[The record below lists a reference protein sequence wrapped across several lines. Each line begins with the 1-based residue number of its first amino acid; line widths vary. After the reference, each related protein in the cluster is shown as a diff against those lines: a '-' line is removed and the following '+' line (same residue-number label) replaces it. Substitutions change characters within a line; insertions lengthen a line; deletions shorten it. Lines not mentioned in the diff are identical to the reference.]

1 VKNYVCVFDINA
13 YNVKMC
19 KNQTMFVLAHFCSGK
34 CNYQCP
40 GNKTEFCGNNL
51 KCISLYKIDG
61 LVNRRRLR

>member
-1 VKNYVCVFDINA
+1 
-13 YNVKMC
+13 MC